1 MPGAHRYAT
10 PARAGPQ
17 QLAFKFNRPA
27 HPSENMGQETIT
39 YLTNIV
45 IAVILAG
52 LITHHW
58 LRQGRT
64 KAMGYWMLA
73 AWTMAVADGLFAA
86 RPDLPHWL
94 GRFAPTLLVTLGHA
108 VLYLG
113 ARITARQTQPWKP
126 ALALVAA
133 HAAGLVYFLL
143 LDEPSRWRMVF
154 NGALW
159 AGLSLASF
167 LALRRAPQ
175 MFWRPLA
182 SPANV
187 FLLHALFHGLR
198 IALAVLFAVR
208 GWEEAAASL
217 QIIGDLEVSFFM
229 VALFVGLLIA
239 NLQQRHEELSCA
251 HAEVATLSGLLPI
264 CAWCKKVRDDDGY
277 WRQVEDYF
285 ATRSQIE
292 FTHGMCADC
301 FETQKSLAP
310 KT

>member
-1 MPGAHRYAT
+1 
-10 PARAGPQ
+10 
-17 QLAFKFNRPA
+17 
-27 HPSENMGQETIT
+27 MGQETIT

-64 KAMGYWMLA
+64 QAMGYWMLA
-73 AWTMAVADGLFAA
+73 AWTMAVADALFAA
-86 RPDLPHWL
+86 RPHLPHAW

-108 VLYLG
+108 GLYLG
-113 ARITARQTQPWKP
+113 ARITAKQTLRWRMV
-126 ALALVAA
+126 AALVVV
-133 HAAGLVYFLL
+133 HAVGLGYFLWL
-143 LDEPSRWRMVF
+143 EEPSRWRMVF
-154 NGALW
+154 NGAIW

-167 LALRRAPQ
+167 WALRQAPR
-175 MFWRPLA
+175 MFWRPMV

-198 IALAVLFAVR
+198 IALAILFAVR
-208 GWEEAAASL
+208 GWDGASASL
-217 QIIGDLEVSFFM
+217 QMIGDLEVSFFM

-239 NLQQRHEELSCA
+239 NLQQRHEELMCA
-251 HAEVATLSGLLPI
+251 HAEVETLSGLLPI

-285 ATRSQIE
+285 ATRSQIQ

-301 FETQKSLAP
+301 FENQKDDESDA
-310 KT
+310 